1 MRAQLIPILLLI
13 AALCIPGAAI
23 ADETPEKQLRERL
36 SQAIPGLTIQG
47 VRASGVPGLYE
58 VVTQGQETLY
68 ATPDGRHF
76 VVGKLYRLDESGV
89 TNLTE
94 KGLSKKRARLLSKV
108 DDARMISFTPDG
120 PVKSTINVFTDIDC
134 PYCRKLHQEVPQLNE
149 KGVQVNYLAY
159 PRSGPGTPSF
169 YKYVSVWCSDD
180 RKAAMNQ
187 AKAGQSVPSAQCDNP
202 VEEQFRLG
210 GQVGVTGTPAIIL
223 EDGRMIRGYVPA
235 ERLLQA
241 LESS

>member
-1 MRAQLIPILLLI
+1 MHARLIPTLLLI
-13 AALCIPGAAI
+13 ATLLIPAVSM
-23 ADETPEKQLRERL
+23 ADDDPKKQVRERL

-47 VRASGVPGLYE
+47 VRESDVPGLYE

-76 VVGKLYRLDESGV
+76 VVGKLYRLDENGL

-94 KGLSKKRARLLSKV
+94 KGLSKKRARLLSQV
-108 DDARMISFTPDG
+108 DDARMISFAPDG
-120 PVKSTINVFTDIDC
+120 PVKATVNVFTDIDC
-134 PYCRKLHQEVPQLNE
+134 PYCRKLHQEVPRLNE
-149 KGVQVNYLAY
+149 QGVRVNYLAY

-169 YKYVSVWCSDD
+169 RKYVSVWCSED
-180 RKAAMNQ
+180 RQTAMDQ

-202 VEEQFRLG
+202 VQAQFRLG